1 MELNVVKYITTNII
15 VVVEPG
21 PSLQALQVDG
31 QVEDENVLSKS
42 LSWEKQTV
50 ISSCF
55 LSQPFFFS
63 SFFPPE
69 NPPLFSSQRVKGKNK
84 GKLKKTVSSMTS

>member
-1 MELNVVKYITTNII
+1 MLFMELNVVKYITTNII

-42 LSWEKQTV
+42 LS
-50 ISSCF
+50 
-55 LSQPFFFS
+55 
-63 SFFPPE
+63 
-69 NPPLFSSQRVKGKNK
+69 
-84 GKLKKTVSSMTS
+84 